1 MSSISIVSS
10 PFVLP
15 SKIIFNKLDDGSYK
29 QQIIIKNDSFN
40 ESFLFKIKTTIPK
53 NCSSK
58 PCLGLIKPGESHCID
73 ILIFNI
79 HEINIKKKF
88 IINYINTSAFDKSIQ
103 KNVYN
108 LWKIAPLDL
117 IKQIKFKGVFEDEY
131 NILSDNSSDN
141 STDLI
146 QSIDSI
152 NESKIESNNKSK
164 IESNNEFYKK
174 INKSIKKY
182 EKKPIKETVNCEI
195 QCDIKS
201 NNYYIYWIIIFLI
214 GLCFGIKIT
223 L

>member
-29 QQIIIKNDSFN
+29 QQIIIKNDSLN

-117 IKQIKFKGVFEDEY
+117 IKQIKFHA
-131 NILSDNSSDN
+131 
-141 STDLI
+141 
-146 QSIDSI
+146 
-152 NESKIESNNKSK
+152 
-164 IESNNEFYKK
+164 
-174 INKSIKKY
+174 
-182 EKKPIKETVNCEI
+182 
-195 QCDIKS
+195 
-201 NNYYIYWIIIFLI
+201 
-214 GLCFGIKIT
+214 
-223 L
+223 